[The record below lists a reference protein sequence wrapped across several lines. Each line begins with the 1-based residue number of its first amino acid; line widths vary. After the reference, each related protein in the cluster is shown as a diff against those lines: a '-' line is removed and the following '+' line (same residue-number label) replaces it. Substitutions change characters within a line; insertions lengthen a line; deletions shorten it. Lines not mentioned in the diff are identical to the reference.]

1 MTPISLKSPLLFTV
15 KMYARHPKTGAS
27 IRIMTSEG
35 LVWRDAK
42 TLVWLEADADPAPKW
57 DRWDIGAASIETW
70 AALKAKGITPDV
82 VLLLGDV
89 AAAAEWL
96 RAGNWA
102 KAQIV
107 AAPRAVLDTIGLEAL
122 VALRVTNMLCL
133 EECADLYP
141 HVQTAWDGTEADA
154 KCILSLILHYRR
166 SNASSESRVAVATDL
181 GLAPISQAQ
190 PPQLILITQYYVPDK
205 AVRAREITAC
215 LANNAA
221 CKYIDRIVLLNEKE
235 YELPVSIPTT
245 KIEQHVVGG
254 RLRFDTVFK
263 WIYEHAPKDS
273 LVVIANSDIYLDQS
287 WKLLWSIG
295 MENTFL
301 SLLRWDDVPGGQP
314 KLFGPRADSQD
325 SWVISANSVKARTW
339 DWKALEIPF
348 GKGGCDNAINVEML
362 RQKFSIANP
371 CMNLITHHLH
381 TSGYRTYDPQDIVE
395 RPVYMYL
402 TPTGVHDLKPEYN
415 LPAPAKM
422 HAIGASEPKIQGPQ
436 AQVETFR
443 TMVTKTTPLVAPA
456 FNLPVYSLKNVFQ
469 TNTGL
474 AYTYNSILLGKSK
487 TAADAWAK
495 TEMSV
500 VAACV
505 DVKKA
510 LIAHC
515 PDSVAANPLR
525 YILQYLGKIFVLRQ
539 LAGGD
544 GECIGDKTKETLAA
558 LELFKWADADVH
570 VLSRDRSFQAW
581 CHEAH
586 VWIPRDGTEA
596 FVTSAEIDALRAA
609 LRSDWQPE
617 VGADRRVVCAVDGVW
632 ITEEFVARLEAAG
645 HSVSCLYRDTAI
657 PSAIEMLKGA
667 AEFITVGSQEA
678 FQRWALLWALPKGAR
693 VHNVQVES
701 APCAELAHL
710 SSHAGLHHSIQFV
723 ARAVPGSPVEAV
735 TLGTN
740 LIAAFGVRA
749 RPLILMPN
757 TPGFFSH
764 AGDSFREMV
773 AIWKE
778 RGYVDVET
786 VAGLC
791 NVWMNGVGDTLL
803 YDRPTHEWLDASP
816 VAEKTW
822 RVGLF
827 GNPAPPAGA
836 QAWSFWP
843 RRPQLVE
850 KLQAGVTH
858 AKRSKGVVF
867 YGRSEN
873 AVQRGHRTVE
883 DWSTCCDEYVHL
895 QGAKPYVYTQ
905 EEYLRKLGEA
915 KWGLCLAGYGLKCH
929 REIECMAMG
938 CVPLVAP
945 EVDMTNYASPPVEG
959 VHYFRVKT
967 PEDVRRVASVTSEE
981 TWTRMSKAVRA
992 WWMMNAS
999 AEGMWLLTKAKA
1011 AAAST

>member
-1 MTPISLKSPLLFTV
+1 
-15 KMYARHPKTGAS
+15 MYARHPKTGAP

-42 TLVWLEADADPAPKW
+42 TLVWLDADADPAVKW
-57 DRWDIGAASIETW
+57 DRWDIGVASIEAW
-70 AALKAKGITPDV
+70 AALNAKGIKPDV
-82 VLLLGDV
+82 VLLLGDEE
-89 AAAAEWL
+89 AAAEWL
-96 RAGNWA
+96 RTGNWA
-102 KAQIV
+102 EAQIV
-107 AAPRAVLDTIGLEAL
+107 AAPKAVLDRIGLDAL

-141 HVQTAWDGTEADA
+141 HIQQAWDGTEADA
-154 KCILSLILHYRR
+154 KCAISLVLHYRR
-166 SNASSESRVAVATDL
+166 TFPVTATESRAAIATSL
-181 GLAPISQAQ
+181 GLSLVSCAHPAE
-190 PPQLILITQYYVPDK
+190 LILVTQYYVPEK

-235 YELPVSIPTT
+235 YDLPVSIQTA
-245 KIEQHVVGG
+245 KIEQEVVGA

-263 WIYEHAPKDS
+263 WIYEKAPRDS
-273 LVVIANSDIYLDQS
+273 YIVIANSDIYLDQS
-287 WKLLWSIG
+287 WRLLWSIG
-295 MENTFL
+295 LDDTFL
-301 SLLRWDDVPGGQP
+301 SLLRWDDVPGGDP

-325 SWVISANSVKARTW
+325 SWVVSANSVKARTW

-362 RQKFSIANP
+362 RQKFRLANP

-395 RPVYMYL
+395 RPMYMYL
-402 TPTGVHDLKPEYN
+402 TPTGIHDLKPEYN
-415 LPAPAKM
+415 LPVPAKTY
-422 HAIGASEPKIQGPQ
+422 AIGASEPAITGPQ
-436 AQVETFR
+436 AQVDTFR
-443 TMVTKTTPLVAPA
+443 KMVTKTMPLTAPA
-456 FNLPVYSLKNVFQ
+456 FTLPVYTFKNVFQ
-469 TNTGL
+469 TNNGL

-487 TAADAWAK
+487 SAADAWGK

-505 DVKKA
+505 DVETA
-510 LIAHC
+510 LIAPC
-515 PDSVAANPLR
+515 SDSVAANPLR
-525 YILQYLGKIFVLRQ
+525 YILQYLGKIFVLRAQ
-539 LAGGD
+539 AGG
-544 GECIGDKTKETLAA
+544 GGQCIGNKTKETLAT

-570 VLSRDRSFQAW
+570 ILSRDRTFQAW
-581 CHEAH
+581 CHTAH

-596 FVTSAEIDALRAA
+596 FVTSVEINALRTA
-609 LRSDWQPE
+609 LRSNWQPE
-617 VGADRRVVCAVDGVW
+617 VAAERRVVCAVDGVW
-632 ITEEFVARLEAAG
+632 ITEEFVARLEDAG
-645 HSVSCLYRDTAI
+645 YTVSCLYRDTAI
-657 PSAIEMLKGA
+657 ASAIEHLKGA

-678 FQRWALLWALPKGAR
+678 FSRWALVWALPKGAR
-693 VHNVQVES
+693 VHNIQVET
-701 APCAELAHL
+701 APCAELAHIC
-710 SSHAGLHHSIQFV
+710 SHAGLDHSIQFV
-723 ARAVPGSPVEAV
+723 ARPVPGSPVEVV

-740 LIAAFGVRA
+740 LISTFGTRM
-749 RPLILMPN
+749 RPLILVPN

-778 RGYVDVET
+778 RGYVDVQT

-803 YDRPTHEWLDASP
+803 YDRPTYEWLEASNA
-816 VAEKTW
+816 AERVW

-827 GNPAPPAGA
+827 GNTAQTAGG

-843 RRPQLVE
+843 RRPELVE

-858 AKRSKGVVF
+858 TRRSKGVVF

-873 AVQRGHRTVE
+873 AVQRGRRTVE
-883 DWSTCCDEYVHL
+883 DWSSSCDEYVHL
-895 QGAKPYVYTQ
+895 QGDKSYVYSQ

-959 VHYFRVKT
+959 IHYFRVSK
-967 PEDVRRVASVTSEE
+967 PEDVRRVAETTSEE
-981 TWTRMSKAVRA
+981 VWVTMSKAARA

-1011 AAAST
+1011 AGVSKQ

>member
-1 MTPISLKSPLLFTV
+1 M
-15 KMYARHPKTGAS
+15 
-27 IRIMTSEG
+27 
-35 LVWRDAK
+35 
-42 TLVWLEADADPAPKW
+42 
-57 DRWDIGAASIETW
+57 
-70 AALKAKGITPDV
+70 
-82 VLLLGDV
+82 
-89 AAAAEWL
+89 
-96 RAGNWA
+96 
-102 KAQIV
+102 
-107 AAPRAVLDTIGLEAL
+107 
-122 VALRVTNMLCL
+122 
-133 EECADLYP
+133 
-141 HVQTAWDGTEADA
+141 
-154 KCILSLILHYRR
+154 
-166 SNASSESRVAVATDL
+166 
-181 GLAPISQAQ
+181 
-190 PPQLILITQYYVPDK
+190 
-205 AVRAREITAC
+205 
-215 LANNAA
+215 
-221 CKYIDRIVLLNEKE
+221 
-235 YELPVSIPTT
+235 
-245 KIEQHVVGG
+245 
-254 RLRFDTVFK
+254 
-263 WIYEHAPKDS
+263 
-273 LVVIANSDIYLDQS
+273 
-287 WKLLWSIG
+287 
-295 MENTFL
+295 
-301 SLLRWDDVPGGQP
+301 
-314 KLFGPRADSQD
+314 
-325 SWVISANSVKARTW
+325 
-339 DWKALEIPF
+339 
-348 GKGGCDNAINVEML
+348 
-362 RQKFSIANP
+362 
-371 CMNLITHHLH
+371 
-381 TSGYRTYDPQDIVE
+381 
-395 RPVYMYL
+395 
-402 TPTGVHDLKPEYN
+402 
-415 LPAPAKM
+415 
-422 HAIGASEPKIQGPQ
+422 
-436 AQVETFR
+436 
-443 TMVTKTTPLVAPA
+443 
-456 FNLPVYSLKNVFQ
+456 
-469 TNTGL
+469 
-474 AYTYNSILLGKSK
+474 
-487 TAADAWAK
+487 
-495 TEMSV
+495 
-500 VAACV
+500 
-505 DVKKA
+505 
-510 LIAHC
+510 
-515 PDSVAANPLR
+515 
-525 YILQYLGKIFVLRQ
+525 
-539 LAGGD
+539 
-544 GECIGDKTKETLAA
+544 
-558 LELFKWADADVH
+558 
-570 VLSRDRSFQAW
+570 
-581 CHEAH
+581 
-586 VWIPRDGTEA
+586 
-596 FVTSAEIDALRAA
+596 
-609 LRSDWQPE
+609 
-617 VGADRRVVCAVDGVW
+617 GADRRVVCAVDGVW

-710 SSHAGLHHSIQFV
+710 SCAAGLHHSIQFV

-803 YDRPTHEWLDASP
+803 YDRPTHEWLEASP

-883 DWSTCCDEYVHL
+883 DWSTCCDDYVHL
-895 QGAKPYVYTQ
+895 QGAKPYVYTH

-945 EVDMTNYASPPVEG
+945 EVDMDSYASPPVEG

-967 PEDVRRVASVTSEE
+967 PEDVRRVAEATSEE

-1011 AAAST
+1011 AGVSKH